1 MIEGDE
7 FRFGLG
13 LLVVA
18 GIYSAVLY
26 SRRWTDKPRLLADLL
41 DSRLHYAVAGLVL
54 SLAAPEGV
62 RTTIGEGVDI
72 AMVFLAGLFGLIV
85 GGSFDWRLIKRF
97 TKPLLWLEVGY
108 LVLLIMTVWLL
119 TYSFFSGVVDSAN
132 GGAGR

>member
-18 GIYSAVLY
+18 GIYAAVLY

-85 GGSFDWRLIKRF
+85 GGSFDWRLIKRCQNE
-97 TKPLLWLEVGY
+97 TDD
-108 LVLLIMTVWLL
+108 I
-119 TYSFFSGVVDSAN
+119 
-132 GGAGR
+132 

>member
-1 MIEGDE
+1 MIEGDG

-18 GIYSAVLY
+18 GIYAAVLY

-85 GGSFDWRLIKRF
+85 GGSFDF
-97 TKPLLWLEVGY
+97 VCCMY
-108 LVLLIMTVWLL
+108 LRMFYWKAVLV
-119 TYSFFSGVVDSAN
+119 
-132 GGAGR
+132 